1 VGRPALARYD
11 DGAMCDICKI
21 LQLQIDRYKCVLK
34 FGFDPLTEQRLK
46 DAISELERRKA
57 ELHRQAG

>member
-1 VGRPALARYD
+1 
-11 DGAMCDICKI
+11 MCDICKI
-21 LQLQIDRYKCVLK
+21 LQLQIDRYKRVLK
-34 FGFDPLTEQRLK
+34 SGLIPLLNSA